1 MATTS
6 DFKNGLCIEFNQDLY
21 VITEFQHVKPG
32 KGAAFVRTKLKSLH
46 TGKVI
51 DNTFN
56 AGVKVKTAR
65 IERKPYQFLYKDAT
79 GYHLMDNITFE
90 QLNVAEDLI
99 NRPQLLKEGQELEVL
114 LHQEIGQII
123 ACELPAFVALKVTY
137 TEPGLKGDTATR
149 ALKPATLET
158 GLQIQVPLF
167 INNEDVLKIDT
178 RTHAYVERVKT

>member
-6 DFKNGLCIEFNQDLY
+6 DFKNGLCIEFNNNLY
-21 VITEFQHVKPG
+21 MIVEFQHVKPG
-32 KGAAFVRTKLKSLH
+32 KGGAFVRTKLKSLT

-56 AGVKVKTAR
+56 AGVKIKTAR
-65 IERKPYQFLYKDAT
+65 IERKPYQFLYQDAT
-79 GYHLMDNITFE
+79 GYHLMDNVTFE
-90 QLNVAEDLI
+90 QLSVKEELI
-99 NRPQLLKEGQELEVL
+99 DRPELLKEGQELEVL
-114 LHQEIGQII
+114 FHQESGKVLV
-123 ACELPAFVALKVTY
+123 CELPPFVELRVTY

-167 INNEDVLKIDT
+167 INNEDLLKIDT
-178 RTHAYVERVKT
+178 RTIAYVERVKS